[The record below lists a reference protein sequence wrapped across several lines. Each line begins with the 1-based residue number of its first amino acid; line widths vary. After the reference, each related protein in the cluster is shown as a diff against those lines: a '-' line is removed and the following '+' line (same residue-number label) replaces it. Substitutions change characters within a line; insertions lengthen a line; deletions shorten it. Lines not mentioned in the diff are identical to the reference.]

1 MVMGA
6 TNRPEDVDKAILRR
20 MIATFHVGLPVSNMC
35 CTPQP
40 LRESLISLEI
50 NKKKTNSFCFEHLD
64 KEHFKSHLNRCNNAV
79 PTSFHW

>member
-50 NKKKTNSFCFEHLD
+50 NKKIIASVLSTLT
-64 KEHFKSHLNRCNNAV
+64 KSTLSRI
-79 PTSFHW
+79 

>member
-40 LRESLISLEI
+40 LREWLISLEI
-50 NKKKTNSFCFEHLD
+50 KKNKLIASVLSTLT
-64 KEHFKSHLNRCNNAV
+64 KSTLS
-79 PTSFHW
+79 PI